1 LNSFKDIAY
10 QILKK
15 ADKPPYSKESSKIAK
30 KNTIKNL
37 RSLGRISMKEKNEEA
52 LKLTEEILK
61 NIELDEIPLR
71 NVALKCARLGRLTNN
86 QSAMDLF
93 RYELAGYP
101 QGDGGLILTEAFN
114 LARYV
119 NRVFKQKDKV
129 GVLREYIFP
138 ETVAELETETD
149 AAKEQMKVSSDRDV
163 SVASSNPGQYVM
175 APIGNSF
182 ERFGLRQTITE
193 KSKKLNKLK
202 SGYYNY
208 ALGVYYE
215 LKFGDIVEEIF
226 EKRRKSVNKY
236 LSEKLPE
243 TLKKLVSVYENL
255 RSKSEEDWANAVHS
269 CRRVIKDVAD
279 LFYPADNSEIDI
291 GSGKKIRLSE
301 EKYIMRLKQYIK
313 NKSGSK
319 RFNEIVGS
327 HLDYI
332 GDRIDAIHN
341 ASTKG
346 SHADIKREEAERYMI
361 YAYLLISDLITL

>member
-1 LNSFKDIAY
+1 
-10 QILKK
+10 
-15 ADKPPYSKESSKIAK
+15 
-30 KNTIKNL
+30 
-37 RSLGRISMKEKNEEA
+37 MKEKNEEVLNLA
-52 LKLTEEILK
+52 EEILR
-61 NIELDEIPLR
+61 NIELNEIPLQ

-86 QSAMDLF
+86 QSAMNLF
-93 RYELAGYP
+93 QYELAGYP
-101 QGDGGLILTEAFN
+101 QDNDGLILAEAFS

-119 NRVFKQKDKV
+119 NRVFSQKDKI
-129 GVLREYIFP
+129 GVSREYIFP
-138 ETVAELETETD
+138 ETVAELEIEAET
-149 AAKEQMKVSSDRDV
+149 AKEQMKVASDRDV
-163 SVASSNPGQYVM
+163 SIASSNPSQYVM
-175 APIGNSF
+175 SPLGNTF
-182 ERFGLRQTITE
+182 ERAGLRQIITE

-226 EKRRKSVNKY
+226 EKRRQSVNKY

-269 CRRVIKDVAD
+269 CRRVLKDVAD

-291 GSGKKIRLSE
+291 GGGKKIKLDD
-301 EKYIMRLKQYIK
+301 EKFIARLKQYIK
-313 NKSGSK
+313 NKSGSE
-319 RFNEIVGS
+319 RFNEIIGS

-332 GDRIDAIHN
+332 GDRIDAIYN

-346 SHADIKREEAERYMI
+346 SHANVKREEAERYMI
-361 YAYLLISDLITL
+361 YTYLLISDLIGL